1 MAPAEAIPVAPKPQ
15 GNLIASDLTA
25 QTAPRFVLSIFS
37 MTWTMAL
44 AALGAHCQQA
54 IFHFGRLARRAAGFV
69 FRNLSLAAYHRQH

>member
-1 MAPAEAIPVAPKPQ
+1 
-15 GNLIASDLTA
+15 
-25 QTAPRFVLSIFS
+25 VLSIFS